1 MSKMQHI
8 KFLISFLT
16 VIFLTIPLT
25 CSTIPSE
32 EGIKD
37 PYHKLFQIEFSRI
50 SDIYKDENIPG
61 FEIFLQAKEN
71 ATQFPYHSYTKLIR
85 CYLMLLLNNT
95 QGLMKLM
102 DNKSISESLL
112 NKAQSNL
119 SEINKKMS
127 NIIPTTIACAE
138 WLSLAEQD
146 IKKAEMLIS
155 EAKMGYTREEYS
167 NVIYQLIIADS
178 LLEKARALINISE
191 IRNNITSLK
200 PSRIE
205 EIMKVVSSE
214 WIKVVESIIDH
225 YSIITGKPLWSS
237 KNLLNQAKEYYANS
251 SYYQA
256 LMKAAEAKAMVEY
269 ICNTPQ
275 FTNRLVALK
284 SCETIIEY
292 ANLTMSKVYN
302 ESTID
307 APLAE
312 ENFELAK
319 LHLRDAEYEESE
331 EGSKT
336 IAALAI
342 EESMIAKEQALAAL
356 DLKNAVEHGIKEEET
371 FVSNNRIPW
380 QHIMVSIIILEGF
393 FIIFLLFMRRR
404 K

>member
-25 CSTIPSE
+25 YSTISSE

-50 SDIYKDENIPG
+50 SDIYKDESIPG

-138 WLSLAEQD
+138 WFSLAEQD

-155 EAKMGYTREEYS
+155 EAKMGYTGEEYS

-191 IRNNITSLK
+191 IRNNITSLE
-200 PSRIE
+200 PSRIKK
-205 EIMKVVSSE
+205 IMKVVSSE
-214 WIKVVESIIDH
+214 WIKVVESITDH
-225 YSIITGKPLWSS
+225 YSIITGKPLRSS
-237 KNLLNQAKEYYANS
+237 KNLLNQSKEYYVNS

-256 LMKAAEAKAMVEY
+256 LMKAAEAKATVEY

-275 FTNRLVALK
+275 FTNRLVALE
-284 SCETIIEY
+284 SCKTIIEY

-331 EGSKT
+331 EGSKV

-356 DLKNAVEHGIKEEET
+356 DLKNAVEQGFIEEKT
-371 FVSNNRIPW
+371 SVTSNEILW
-380 QHIMVSIIILEGF
+380 QYTAITVMILEAI
-393 FIIFLLFMRRR
+393 FICFLLF
-404 K
+404 KKKAE